1 MLLNKLD
8 ICRSTRKFAS
18 RAFLETLK
26 TLLSKNHPFSEKDLS
41 DKWLS
46 ELRKNPQIFPDGW
59 YIPPPHGMTVL
70 FGTERDTQRV
80 SPGVIRKE
88 EYWPRDDIF
97 LDLKN
102 GIALVYASP
111 VDRASGIIGD
121 FGLAIYFGTNK
132 RIQNHLKTCLNIDK
146 KIFSSLKIGMKFSE
160 INLFAYKLLIEIG
173 LTSDAV
179 SLSDP
184 TGTNIGHTVPF
195 SYEDMT
201 IEERQILDSGVNDWE
216 KTKDMIAKK
225 RKFVNRSENLKIT
238 GSIAFTIEPRPYTKN
253 DPEIPNVWIHTIA
266 LFKQNGEKELL
277 TDFEEI
283 FRLAKMD
290 YMFSK

>member
-1 MLLNKLD
+1 MLVSKLD
-8 ICRSTRKFAS
+8 VCKRTRKFAS
-18 RAFLETLK
+18 GAFLEALK
-26 TLLSKNHPFSEKDLS
+26 TLLSQNCPFSEKDLS
-41 DKWLS
+41 DKWLLG
-46 ELRKNPQIFPDGW
+46 LRKNPQIFPDGW
-59 YIPPPHGMTVL
+59 FIPPPHGITVL
-70 FGTERDTQRV
+70 FGTDKDIKRV

-88 EYWPRDDIF
+88 AYWPRDDIF
-97 LDLKN
+97 LDLTN

-111 VDRASGIIGD
+111 VDRISGIIGD

-132 RIQNHLKTCLNIDK
+132 RIQKHLRTCLNIDK
-146 KIFSSLKIGMKFSE
+146 EIFSSLKIGMKFSE
-160 INLFAYKLLIEIG
+160 INLFAYKLLTEMG
-173 LTSDAV
+173 LTSDAA

-253 DPEIPNVWIHTIA
+253 DLEIPNVWIHTIA

-283 FRLAKMD
+283 FRLVKMD
-290 YMFSK
+290 YMLEK